1 MKGRYGPYVKF
12 GKTNATL
19 PRDKDPESLTMEDA
33 LALLA
38 EREAKS
44 PTKGKTAPK
53 KAAPKKKA
61 PARKASK
68 KAAPKKP
75 KAA

>member
-1 MKGRYGPYVKF
+1 VKF
-12 GKTNATL
+12 GKINATL

-44 PTKGKTAPK
+44 PAKGKAATK

-61 PARKASK
+61 PARKQAKKTAS
-68 KAAPKKP
+68 KKP